1 MRSFLDEQGLL
12 NLDEVIVRSP
22 SFQQIMKDGA
32 VTEEELKLQSDRVM
46 ALIEKV
52 QQMCSEE
59 QQVTVKELIAEM
71 NVLYVAYHYMNLK
84 TIGDR

>member
-1 MRSFLDEQGLL
+1 MK
-12 NLDEVIVRSP
+12 SP
-22 SFQQIMKDGA
+22 SFQQIMEDGI
-32 VTEEELKLQSDRVM
+32 VTEEELKAQSDRVM

-59 QQVTVKELIAEM
+59 QQVAVKELMAEM

-84 TIGDR
+84 TIGG

>member
-12 NLDEVIVRSP
+12 NLDEVIMKSP
-22 SFQQIMKDGA
+22 SFQQIMEDGI
-32 VTEEELKLQSDRVM
+32 VTEEELKAQSDRVM

-59 QQVTVKELIAEM
+59 QQVAVKELMAEM
-71 NVLYVAYHYMNLK
+71 NVLYVAFHYMNLK
-84 TIGDR
+84 TIGG

>member
-12 NLDEVIVRSP
+12 NLDEVIMKSP
-22 SFQQIMKDGA
+22 SFQQIMEDGV
-32 VTEEELKLQSDRVM
+32 VTEEELKAQSDRVM

-59 QQVTVKELIAEM
+59 QQVAVKELMAEM

-84 TIGDR
+84 TIGG

>member
-12 NLDEVIVRSP
+12 NLDEVIMKSP
-22 SFQQIMKDGA
+22 SFQQIMEDGI
-32 VTEEELKLQSDRVM
+32 VTEEELKAQSDRVM

-59 QQVTVKELIAEM
+59 QQVAVKELMAEM

-84 TIGDR
+84 TIGG

>member
-12 NLDEVIVRSP
+12 NLDEVIMKSS
-22 SFQQIMKDGA
+22 SFQQIMEDGI
-32 VTEEELKLQSDRVM
+32 VTEEELKAHSDRVM

-59 QQVTVKELIAEM
+59 QQVAVKELMAEM

-84 TIGDR
+84 TIGG

>member
-22 SFQQIMKDGA
+22 SFQQIMEDGA

-59 QQVTVKELIAEM
+59 QQVAVKELIAEM

>member
-22 SFQQIMKDGA
+22 SFQQIMEDGT

-59 QQVTVKELIAEM
+59 QQVAVKELIAEM

>member
-12 NLDEVIVRSP
+12 NLDEVIMKSP
-22 SFQQIMKDGA
+22 SFQQIMEDGIVA
-32 VTEEELKLQSDRVM
+32 EEELKAQSDRVM
-46 ALIEKV
+46 ALIGKV

-59 QQVTVKELIAEM
+59 QQVAVKELMAEM

-84 TIGDR
+84 TIGG

>member
-12 NLDEVIVRSP
+12 NLDEVITRSP
-22 SFQQIMKDGA
+22 SFQQIMEDEV
-32 VTEEELKLQSDRVM
+32 VTEEELKAQSDRVM

>member
-12 NLDEVIVRSP
+12 NLDEVIMKSP
-22 SFQQIMKDGA
+22 SFQQIMEDGI
-32 VTEEELKLQSDRVM
+32 VTEEELKAQSDRVM

-59 QQVTVKELIAEM
+59 QQVAVKELMAEM
-71 NVLYVAYHYMNLK
+71 NVLYAAYHYMNLK
-84 TIGDR
+84 TIGG

>member
-12 NLDEVIVRSP
+12 NLDEVIMKSS
-22 SFQQIMKDGA
+22 SFQQIMEDGI
-32 VTEEELKLQSDRVM
+32 VTEEELKAQSDRVM

-59 QQVTVKELIAEM
+59 QQVAVKELMAEM

-84 TIGDR
+84 TIGG

>member
-1 MRSFLDEQGLL
+1 MKS
-12 NLDEVIVRSP
+12 S
-22 SFQQIMKDGA
+22 SFQQIMEDGI
-32 VTEEELKLQSDRVM
+32 VTEEELKAQSDRVM

-59 QQVTVKELIAEM
+59 QQVAVKELMAEM

-84 TIGDR
+84 TIGG

>member
-12 NLDEVIVRSP
+12 NLDEVIMKSQ
-22 SFQQIMKDGA
+22 SFQQIMEDGI
-32 VTEEELKLQSDRVM
+32 VTEEELKAQSDRVM

-59 QQVTVKELIAEM
+59 QQVAVKELMAEM

-84 TIGDR
+84 TIGG

>member
-12 NLDEVIVRSP
+12 NLDEVIMKSP
-22 SFQQIMKDGA
+22 SFQQIMEDGI
-32 VTEEELKLQSDRVM
+32 VTEEELKAQSDRVM

-59 QQVTVKELIAEM
+59 QQVAVKELMAEI

-84 TIGDR
+84 TIGG